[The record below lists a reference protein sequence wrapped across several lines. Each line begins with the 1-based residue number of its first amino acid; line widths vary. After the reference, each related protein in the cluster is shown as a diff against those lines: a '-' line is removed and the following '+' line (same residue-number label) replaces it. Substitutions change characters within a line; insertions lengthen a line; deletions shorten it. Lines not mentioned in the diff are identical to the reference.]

1 LASPFIVTVVARA
14 FGRSMGLRGRR
25 STGGLSTVDRV
36 VVVGGGI
43 AGIQA
48 SLDLA
53 DRGFEVHLVEKSPS
67 IGGHMAQL
75 DKTFPTNDCS
85 MCILSPKMIMCADH
99 PNIKLHTYSE
109 VESMSGDFPRF
120 TVTIKEKARFVD
132 VKKCTGCGDCI
143 AKCPVKAPWEF
154 EEGLAQRK
162 AIYLPFPQAVPRKVT
177 IDADRCRM
185 IQNKKCGVCKKVCQA
200 GAIDFE
206 QEDNL
211 VRLEAAAVVVATG
224 FELMD
229 ASVISQY
236 GLGACKDVVT
246 SLQLERILSASGPT
260 GGHLV
265 RPSDKTEPK
274 KLAFVQCV
282 GSRDAHMH
290 GYCSSVCCMYATKE
304 SILAREHAPGLDT
317 TVFYM
322 DMRATGKGFQEFV
335 SRAKQNY
342 GVRYIRSRPA
352 KVQAAAGGSAVLVN
366 YETSGLSGESVTEEF
381 DMLVLCPALVPPHG
395 TKELAGK
402 LGVELDEDGF
412 VDIPSMDRPVDTTRK
427 GILACGFISGPID
440 IPDSVSQASA
450 VAARA
455 AELVEGG
462 AR

>member
-1 LASPFIVTVVARA
+1 
-14 FGRSMGLRGRR
+14 ME
-25 STGGLSTVDRV
+25 RV
-36 VVVGGGI
+36 VVIGGGI

-99 PNIKLHTYSE
+99 ANIKLHTYSE
-109 VESMSGDFPRF
+109 VQGFTGDFPKFR
-120 TVTIKEKARFVD
+120 VTIKEKARFVD

-143 AKCPVKAPWEF
+143 AKCPVKVPWEF
-154 EEGLAQRK
+154 EEGLVQRK

-177 IDADRCRM
+177 IDGERCRM
-185 IQNKKCGVCKKVCQA
+185 TQSKKCGVCKKVCQA
-200 GAIDFE
+200 GAIDYD
-206 QEDNL
+206 QTDNL
-211 VRLEAAAVVVATG
+211 VEFEASAIIVATG

-229 ASVISQY
+229 ASVMGQY
-236 GLGACKDVVT
+236 GLGTCKDVVT

-265 RPSDKTEPK
+265 RPSDRKEPK
-274 KLAFVQCV
+274 KLGFVQCV

-290 GYCSSVCCMYATKE
+290 AYCSSVCCMYATKE
-304 SILAREHAPGLDT
+304 SILAREHAPGLET
-317 TVFYM
+317 TIFYM

-335 SRAKQNY
+335 SKARQNY

-352 KVQAAAGGSAVLVN
+352 KVQSPVGGSGVLVN

-381 DMLVLCPALVPPHG
+381 DMLVLCPALIPPKG
-395 TKELAGK
+395 ANDLSVL
-402 LGVELDEDGF
+402 LGVNLDEDGF
-412 VDIPSMDRPVDTTRK
+412 IDMPDLARPVDTSRM
-427 GILACGFISGPID
+427 GVLACGFVSRPID

-450 VAARA
+450 AAARA
-455 AELVEGG
+455 AELIEGG
-462 AR
+462 GR

>member
-1 LASPFIVTVVARA
+1 MGDESPRYPVWDRA
-14 FGRSMGLRGRR
+14 GGSMKK
-25 STGGLSTVDRV
+25 V
-36 VVVGGGI
+36 VVIGGGI
-43 AGIQA
+43 AGIQV

-53 DRGFEVHLVEKSPS
+53 DRGFEVHLVERSPS

-109 VESMSGDFPRF
+109 VEAVSGGFPDFKV
-120 TVTIKEKARFVD
+120 TVREKARYVD
-132 VKKCTGCGDCI
+132 IKRCTGCGDCI
-143 AKCPVKAPWEF
+143 AKCPVKVPWEF
-154 EEGLAQRK
+154 EEGLIQRK

-177 IDADRCRM
+177 IDKDHCRM
-185 IQNKKCGVCKKVCQA
+185 LQSKKCGVCKKVCQA
-200 GAIDFE
+200 GAIDYE
-206 QEDNL
+206 QEDVL
-211 VRLEAAAVVVATG
+211 VDIDAAAIVVATG

-229 ASVISQY
+229 ATVLAQY
-236 GLGACKDVVT
+236 CLGECRDVVT

-265 RPSDKTEPK
+265 RPSDHKEPK

-282 GSRDAHMH
+282 GSRDAHTH

-304 SILAREHAPGLDT
+304 SILAREHAPGLES

-335 SRAKQNY
+335 SRARQNY

-352 KVQAAAGGSAVLVN
+352 KVQAPASGSGVLVN

-381 DMLVLCPALVPPHG
+381 DMLVLCPALIPSKG
-395 TKELAGK
+395 ARELATV
-402 LGVELDEDGF
+402 LGIDLGEDGF
-412 VDIPSMDRPVDTTRK
+412 IDTPDMAKPVDTSRK
-427 GILACGFISGPID
+427 GVLACGFISGPID
-440 IPDSVSQASA
+440 IPDSVAQASA
-450 VAARA
+450 AAARV
-455 AELVEGG
+455 AELIEGG
-462 AR
+462 GD

>member
-1 LASPFIVTVVARA
+1 MHPSSRLEEVESNM
-14 FGRSMGLRGRR
+14 S
-25 STGGLSTVDRV
+25 RV
-36 VVVGGGI
+36 VVIGGGI

-99 PNIKLHTYSE
+99 ANIKLHAYSE
-109 VESMSGDFPRF
+109 IEGVSGNFPEF
-120 TVTIKEKARFVD
+120 KVTIREKARYVD

-143 AKCPVKAPWEF
+143 AKCPVKVPWEF
-154 EEGLAQRK
+154 EEGLAKRK
-162 AIYLPFPQAVPRKVT
+162 AVYLPFPQAVPRKVT
-177 IDADRCRM
+177 IDGDHCRT
-185 IQNKKCGVCKKVCQA
+185 IQGKKCGVCKKICQA
-200 GAIDFE
+200 GAIE
-206 QEDNL
+206 YGQEDSIVEL
-211 VRLEAAAVVVATG
+211 DAACIIVATG

-229 ASVISQY
+229 ASVMSQY
-236 GLGACKDVVT
+236 GLGVFKDVVT

-260 GGHLV
+260 GGHLA
-265 RPSDKTEPK
+265 RYSDNTEPK
-274 KLAFVQCV
+274 KLAFIQCV

-304 SILAREHAPGLDT
+304 SILAREHAPGLEAT
-317 TVFYM
+317 IFYM

-352 KVQAAAGGSAVLVN
+352 NVQLPARGNGVLVN

-381 DMLVLCPALVPPHG
+381 DMLVLCPALIPS
-395 TKELAGK
+395 KDAGK
-402 LGVELDEDGF
+402 LAVILGIDLDEDGF
-412 VDIPSMDRPVDTTRK
+412 IDMPDIARPVDTSRK
-427 GILACGFISGPID
+427 GVLACGFVSGPID

-450 VAARA
+450 AAARA
-455 AELVEGG
+455 AELVDGG
-462 AR
+462 DR